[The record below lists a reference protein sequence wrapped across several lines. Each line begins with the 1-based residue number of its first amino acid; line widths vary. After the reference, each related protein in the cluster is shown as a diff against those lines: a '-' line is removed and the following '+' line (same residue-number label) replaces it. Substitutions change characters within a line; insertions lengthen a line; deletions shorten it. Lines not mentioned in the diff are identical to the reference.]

1 MMTKE
6 PATAVHVRRT
16 IAAPPERVYR
26 AWLDPE
32 LMAKWFAPAGFTVRK
47 AEVDERVGGRLSIWH
62 ADGAGN
68 DRRRRLGV
76 GDRRAGPRRTHR
88 AALAVRRPRP
98 DHRPG
103 HGDPADRHVH
113 PHTGRHPAG
122 PNPRSTRRPT
132 RRVPAHR
139 GAGRARLGV
148 RTRRARRGRLV
159 RSAMPT
165 IPTDTVGICPTYPQR
180 LRSE

>member
-62 ADGAGN
+62 ADGEGN
-68 DRRRRLGV
+68 DV
-76 GDRRAGPRRTHR
+76 GGSESEIVELVPGERIVLDWQFVGPDRTTDTPSGRC
-88 AALAVRRPRP
+88 LPRP
-98 DHRPG
+98 SATSRYD
-103 HGDPADRHVH
+103 
-113 PHTGRHPAG
+113 
-122 PNPRSTRRPT
+122 S
-132 RRVPAHR
+132 
-139 GAGRARLGV
+139 
-148 RTRRARRGRLV
+148 LV
-159 RSAMPT
+159 EITWSAT
-165 IPTDTVGICPTYPQR
+165 
-180 LRSE
+180 L